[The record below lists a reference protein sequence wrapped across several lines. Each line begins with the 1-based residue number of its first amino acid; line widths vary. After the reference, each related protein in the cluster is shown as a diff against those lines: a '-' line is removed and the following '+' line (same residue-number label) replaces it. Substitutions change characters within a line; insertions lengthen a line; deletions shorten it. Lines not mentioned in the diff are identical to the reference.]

1 MTQPHD
7 GSWLPGGV
15 RLSSLSSPNV
25 ELIWF
30 KPFSAVKGSPC
41 LRCTSW
47 IHSEEASGKMD
58 NSGGTWT
65 ASFLETTIANCW
77 WWCQL
82 LKKHFW
88 DATNRL
94 KTVFPVQ
101 HGGEKNTRSC
111 QSKWTSVS
119 SLISMRSRLA
129 DQLLQ
134 LKEDYLLVAIL
145 KTNSGF
151 DWNNDTGTKFAKDD
165 TTWTD
170 FAVVS

>member
-1 MTQPHD
+1 MSSSSGSNRSLQSRGPPVSDVLAESTQKKPQAKWTTQEEHELLAFLKQQLPATGD
-7 GSWLPGGV
+7 GV
-15 RLSSLSSPNV
+15 NV
-25 ELIWF
+25 
-30 KPFSAVKGSPC
+30 
-41 LRCTSW
+41 
-47 IHSEEASGKMD
+47 
-58 NSGGTWT
+58 
-65 ASFLETTIANCW
+65 
-77 WWCQL
+77 
-82 LKKHFW
+82 LKKHFR
-88 DATNRL
+88 DAANCL

-101 HGGEKNTRSC
+101 HGGEKNARSC

-151 DWNNDTGTKFAKDD
+151 DWNDDTGTKFAKDD

-170 FAVVS
+170 FSVVS

>member
-1 MTQPHD
+1 MSSSSGSNHSLWSRGPPVSDVLAESTQKKPRAKWTTQEEHELLAFLKKQLPAAGD
-7 GSWLPGGV
+7 GV
-15 RLSSLSSPNV
+15 N
-25 ELIWF
+25 F
-30 KPFSAVKGSPC
+30 
-41 LRCTSW
+41 
-47 IHSEEASGKMD
+47 
-58 NSGGTWT
+58 
-65 ASFLETTIANCW
+65 
-77 WWCQL
+77 

-88 DATNRL
+88 DATNHL

-101 HGGEKNTRSC
+101 HGGEKNARSC

-170 FAVVS
+170 FAAVS